1 MTKKIAKITNK
12 TVKIACKTVKSIY
25 EGWIPFLY
33 LALKGSK
40 K

>member
-1 MTKKIAKITNK
+1 MIKKIAKISDK
-12 TVKIACKTVKSIY
+12 TAKITCKTVKSIY
-25 EGWIPFLY
+25 ERWIPFLY